1 MWIQYNNQIKYLIIV
16 IWFGFV
22 NSDDTLRIATY
33 NILNYDGDD
42 RTSHLA
48 TVNQSY
54 DADIII
60 VQKMLDQT
68 GVNTFDQDVLNNEY
82 ATIPFNNGP
91 DTDNHIVGNLW
102 IAFYNI
108 KQMLPL
114 YCRRSICSIN
124 QFTLRV
130 IN

>member
-1 MWIQYNNQIKYLIIV
+1 MCNYIPLILIIIIV
-16 IWFGFV
+16 KY
-22 NSDDTLRIATY
+22 STASDTLRVATY